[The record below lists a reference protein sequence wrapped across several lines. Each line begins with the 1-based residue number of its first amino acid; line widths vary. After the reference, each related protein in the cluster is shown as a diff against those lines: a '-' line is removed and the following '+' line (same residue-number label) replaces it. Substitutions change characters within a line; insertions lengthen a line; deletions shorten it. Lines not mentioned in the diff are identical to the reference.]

1 MTNSQLI
8 SRRELLVSLSASA
21 LLPYPA
27 ILSAA
32 ENKMRGALMILSTP
46 YTDDDQ
52 VDFEDLAK
60 EVRFCAQCGVQG
72 VVWPQNSSE
81 QRCFRSSSR

>member
-8 SRRELLVSLSASA
+8 SRRNYWSLSASA

-32 ENKMRGALMILSTP
+32 ENKMRGALMILSTS
-46 YTDDDQ
+46 YTDDNQ
-52 VDFEDLAK
+52 VDF
-60 EVRFCAQCGVQG
+60 
-72 VVWPQNSSE
+72 
-81 QRCFRSSSR
+81 

>member
-46 YTDDDQ
+46 YTDDNQ
-52 VDFEDLAK
+52 VDFEDK
-60 EVRFCAQCGVQG
+60 QSKIGNVQTAT
-72 VVWPQNSSE
+72 SI
-81 QRCFRSSSR
+81 RCVFMIMFF

>member
-46 YTDDDQ
+46 YTDDNQ
-52 VDFEDLAK
+52 VDFEDWQKKSDSVLNVECRVLFGLKIQA
-60 EVRFCAQCGVQG
+60 
-72 VVWPQNSSE
+72 NSGT
-81 QRCFRSSSR
+81 

>member
-8 SRRELLVSLSASA
+8 SRGELLVSLSAAA

-32 ENKMRGALMILSTP
+32 ENKMRGAFMILSTP
-46 YTDDDQ
+46 VSYTHLTLPTILR
-52 VDFEDLAK
+52 V
-60 EVRFCAQCGVQG
+60 
-72 VVWPQNSSE
+72 
-81 QRCFRSSSR
+81 

>member
-46 YTDDDQ
+46 YTDDNQ
-52 VDFEDLAK
+52 VDFGGFGERSPILRSMWSAGCCLASK
-60 EVRFCAQCGVQG
+60 FKRTAVPE
-72 VVWPQNSSE
+72 
-81 QRCFRSSSR
+81 